1 MEACENC
8 PEIKKVEFQV
18 ASLELNMRKHQ
29 VEVDGIRQE
38 QLNKDIEH
46 ETMIQGLTTRMDTI
60 KEDLSA
66 FKDEV
71 RTDIQSIEA
80 KIPAMFE
87 AAINKLLARIAKW
100 MLICVGALLLAS
112 IVAWNRPQIVSFLK
126 EITTKAEQVEITP

>member
-1 MEACENC
+1 
-8 PEIKKVEFQV
+8 
-18 ASLELNMRKHQ
+18 
-29 VEVDGIRQE
+29 
-38 QLNKDIEH
+38 
-46 ETMIQGLTTRMDTI
+46 MDTI

-100 MLICVGALLLAS
+100 MLICIGALLLAS

>member
-1 MEACENC
+1 MEACEDC

-100 MLICVGALLLAS
+100 MLICIGALLLAS

>member
-1 MEACENC
+1 MEACEDC

-87 AAINKLLARIAKW
+87 AAMNKLLARIAKW
-100 MLICVGALLLAS
+100 MLICIGALLLAS

>member
-1 MEACENC
+1 MEACKDC

-18 ASLELNMRKHQ
+18 ASLELNMKKHQ

-38 QLNKDIEH
+38 QTNRDIEH

-87 AAINKLLARIAKW
+87 AAMNKLLARIAKW
-100 MLICVGALLLAS
+100 MLICIGALLLAS